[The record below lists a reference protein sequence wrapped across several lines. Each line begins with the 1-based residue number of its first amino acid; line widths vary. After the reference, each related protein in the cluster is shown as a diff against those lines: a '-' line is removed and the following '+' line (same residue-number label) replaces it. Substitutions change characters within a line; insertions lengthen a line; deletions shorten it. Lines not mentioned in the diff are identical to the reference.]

1 MNTILHIK
9 NMVCPRCISAVSE
22 LFTELEI
29 ETLDIQLGEITL
41 LKSIDAS
48 KKELLVSKLLSAG
61 FELILDKNIAYITQ
75 IKTLIIDNIRNNDGE
90 TRYNYSVLIA
100 EKLGQDYTF
109 LSKLF
114 SSIEG
119 ITIEKYSVKQKIE
132 YVKELLFYK
141 EYTLS
146 EIAFKLDYSSVA
158 HLSNQFKQQ
167 TGMTPST
174 FKKLKSPSHK
184 SLDNL

>member
-9 NMVCPRCISAVSE
+9 NMVCPRCVSAVSE

-48 KKELLVSKLLSAG
+48 KKELLASKLLSAG

-90 TRYNYSVLIA
+90 RYNYSVLIA

-146 EIAFKLDYSSVA
+146 EIALKLDYSSVA
-158 HLSNQFKQQ
+158 HLSSQFKQQ
-167 TGMTPST
+167 TGMTPSA

-184 SLDNL
+184 PLDTI